1 MQKSNR
7 KEIITELY
15 IDNTFESETKMTSVI
30 NEEMSN
36 GNNTLKDIIQVLENY
51 GEEGLK
57 QLIKD
62 GYDLN
67 AARLL
72 ENVGY
77 RQKGKKHTPLQEAA
91 SEGKYGVIELLLK
104 AGRWK
109 LVLERVQLFG
119 LVDSPPL
126 DSRVPVDSRVQ

>member
-1 MQKSNR
+1 MQKSSR

-36 GNNTLKDIIQVLENY
+36 GNLTLNDIIQMLENY

-77 RQKGKKHTPLQEAA
+77 RPKGKKHTPLQEAA
-91 SEGKYGVIELLLK
+91 SEGKHGVIELLLK

-109 LVLERVQLFG
+109 
-119 LVDSPPL
+119 
-126 DSRVPVDSRVQ
+126 